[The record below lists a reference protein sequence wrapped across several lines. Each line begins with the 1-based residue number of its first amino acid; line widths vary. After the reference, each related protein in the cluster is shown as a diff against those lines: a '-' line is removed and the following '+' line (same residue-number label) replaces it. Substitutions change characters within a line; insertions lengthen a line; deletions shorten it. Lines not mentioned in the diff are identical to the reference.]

1 MQTKMKILG
10 LVALSLGYVTFAACG
25 GGGGGS
31 DGKGNSV
38 NAEANCHQTKIVC
51 SNGKESDATGNASCP
66 FMCGQAEATVNT
78 NSATGTGRISN

>member
-1 MQTKMKILG
+1 MKTKSKILG

-38 NAEANCHQTKIVC
+38 SAEANCHQTKIVC
-51 SNGKESDATGNASCP
+51 SSGKESDPTGNANCP
-66 FMCGQAEATVNT
+66 FMCGQATGTVNT
-78 NSATGTGRISN
+78 NSVIGSGTVTN